1 MQGSICNWRNS
12 HETFQ
17 KENTLKF
24 KTILSNN
31 KMEGKKIKKQN
42 KTMNTQL
49 LKSQL
54 LTGILKSHLQSKKS
68 R

>member
-31 KMEGKKIKKQN
+31 KMEGKKKKQN
-42 KTMNTQL
+42 KTMKTQL